1 MKRIFFLLI
10 ILLTLPV
17 SAQAPVGKITPKL
30 KLKLSQT
37 EKTEQHL
44 VWIYFTDKG
53 NDIEK
58 YYSNPE
64 HLLSKKSLQRRN
76 KVLAKNS
83 VIDFFDLP
91 LNQNYLKQICE
102 DGFRIK
108 HKSKWFNAVSG
119 YATLD
124 LIQKIS
130 EQPFVKKIDMVS
142 KFLTKQPSANTET
155 DESLSKSSYQPE
167 GVHIYNYGSSYTQN
181 SISNIPQVHDL
192 GYNGQGVTICVMDAG
207 FANLSHEVFQNMNII
222 AMYDFVADTTEIG
235 AHPHGTAT
243 LSLLGGFKEGQLI
256 GPAFGANFILARTE
270 NDPGSE
276 TPAEEDN
283 WIAAMEWAD
292 SIGVD
297 ITSTSL
303 GYLTF
308 DPPFESYTWGD
319 MDGNTALITK
329 GADIAAGK
337 GIIVVNSA
345 GNSGFNAE
353 HNTLGAPADG
363 DSVIT
368 VGSVDNLGVR
378 ASYSSVGPTADGR
391 IKPDLMAMGM
401 GPYIA
406 TTFLNGYAIGWPGGT
421 SYSCPIVSGVAAMLL
436 SVDPSLSPMEVRDIL
451 RQTASNS
458 SNPDNLYGWGIVNA
472 LAAVNLI
479 LTDVKD
485 EQIPNNLYM
494 ISAYPNPFNP
504 TTKVRFNITEETK
517 VKLGLYD
524 VLGNEIMVL
533 LDDQMERGTHELTL
547 DAKGLSSG
555 VYFLRISSGNFTKA
569 IKVSLI
575 K

>member
-1 MKRIFFLLI
+1 MKRIFFLLT
-10 ILLTLPV
+10 ILLILPAF
-17 SAQAPVGKITPKL
+17 AQTPVEKITPKL
-30 KLKLSQT
+30 KLKLSQSG
-37 EKTEQHL
+37 KTEQHL
-44 VWIYFTDKG
+44 VWIYFKDKR

-64 HLLSKKSLQRRN
+64 SLVSKKSLQRRSRI
-76 KVLAKNS
+76 LAKKNT
-83 VIDFFDLP
+83 IDFFDLP
-91 LNQNYLKQICE
+91 VNENYLKVIHK

-130 EQPFVKKIDMVS
+130 EQPFVKKIDVVS
-142 KFLTKQPSANTET
+142 RFLIEQPSVNNDTN
-155 DESLSKSSYQPE
+155 ESLTKSSYQPD
-167 GVHIYNYGSSYTQN
+167 GVHTYNYGSSYTQN

-222 AMYDFVADTTEIG
+222 AMYDFVADTTAMG

-243 LSLLGGFKEGQLI
+243 LSLIGGFKEGQLI

-270 NDPGSE
+270 NDPDSE
-276 TPAEEDN
+276 TPAEEDS

-292 SIGVD
+292 SIGAD

-308 DPPFESYTWGD
+308 DPPFESYTWED

-378 ASYSSVGPTADGR
+378 ASYSSVGPTVDGR

-406 TTFLNGYAIGWPGGT
+406 TTALNGYAIGWPGGT
-421 SYSCPIVSGVAAMLL
+421 SYSCPIVAGVAALLL
-436 SVDPSLSPMEVRDIL
+436 SVNPSLSPMEIRDIL
-451 RQTASNS
+451 RQTASNG
-458 SNPDNLYGWGIVNA
+458 SNPDNLYGWGIVDA

-479 LTDVKD
+479 LTDVK
-485 EQIPNNLYM
+485 ETSVPEKYFMLSN
-494 ISAYPNPFNP
+494 YPNPFNP
-504 TTKVRFNITEETK
+504 KTTVRYSVLQDGFVKIELFDILGKKVMT
-517 VKLGLYD
+517 
-524 VLGNEIMVL
+524 L
-533 LDDQMERGTHELTL
+533 LDEVISQGTYELTL
-547 DAKGLSSG
+547 DGENLCSG
-555 VYFLRISSGNFTKA
+555 VYLLNMISGDSHKS
-569 IKVSLI
+569 IKISLI